1 MATKKEIEA
10 PVEKANMH
18 PDSIGKSRKEPGTWI
33 LKKTFFHTHGQSAHK
48 TADALKAADPRV
60 EIISA
65 SDVWKSWPTESCFE
79 VRFAVADAVPATDGN
94 KNEA

>member
-1 MATKKEIEA
+1 M
-10 PVEKANMH
+10 
-18 PDSIGKSRKEPGTWI
+18 
-33 LKKTFFHTHGQSAHK
+33 
-48 TADALKAADPRV
+48 LKAADPRV